1 MTICGNCIKEHGYD
15 HDKVSQV
22 QVVATDPI
30 DGTTYW
36 FGVCDNCGGWT
47 EPCLTPYEA
56 KARIGKGMFFAHDV
70 SNEIVQPERT
80 CRNTQSDFDFMCS
93 ECGKCVDNGRAIGIN
108 YCPRCGRKVEA

>member
-15 HDKVSQV
+15 HDEVSRV
-22 QVVATDPI
+22 HVVATDPL

-56 KARIGKGMFFAHDV
+56 KARIGKGMYFAHDAACK
-70 SNEIVQPERT
+70 IVPPERT

-93 ECGKCVDNGRAIGIN
+93 ECGKCVDNGRVIGIN
-108 YCPRCGRKVEA
+108 YCPKCGRKVEE